1 MTHKEEMR
9 VCPECDGDGEC
20 AYDEAV
26 VDYVNG
32 GYLKEVINT
41 CELCHGTGEIE
52 SDEEEE

>member
-1 MTHKEEMR
+1 MTHEEQMR